1 MVLDPGLGFAKT
13 CDHNLRL
20 IARLPELRAALGRPL
35 CSLPLLVGPS
45 RKRFLGQLTGRE
57 RPEDRDVATAAA
69 AALCVAGGASI
80 VRAHNV
86 AAVRDAALVADAVR
100 RARSAE

>member
-1 MVLDPGLGFAKT
+1 
-13 CDHNLRL
+13 
-20 IARLPELRAALGRPL
+20 
-35 CSLPLLVGPS
+35 
-45 RKRFLGQLTGRE
+45 
-57 RPEDRDVATAAA
+57 VATAAA